1 MGFFS
6 SLFGRSGDDYGLG
19 ETEEESAGALPELYN
34 GMTLDLET
42 NEGQHILTGRLSGY
56 TAGDTTV
63 TLERLP
69 GGLSLQVREVGSSAT
84 IRGVSESMAQFFLKG
99 VVQESTRLV
108 CRLKDVKVK
117 AMPELRRDLRL
128 QMGIP
133 VAMYYWTDETFSH
146 PEECTLVDI
155 STGGACIE
163 SEYLHAEDEV
173 LRLKVKL
180 LDYAPMEFVGEI
192 IRVTEYQPGKFRYGF
207 LFAQLNERELTELT
221 RTLYNIQIGNRST
234 HMRSEEGHW

>member
-6 SLFGRSGDDYGLG
+6 SLFGRSGEDQV
-19 ETEEESAGALPELYN
+19 EESANEASGALPGLYN

-42 NEGQHILTGRLSGY
+42 AEGRHILTGRLSGY
-56 TAGDTTV
+56 HDGDTTL

-69 GGLSLQVREVGSSAT
+69 GGLSFEVQEMGTAVT
-84 IRGVSESMAQFFLKG
+84 VRGVSQAMTQFFLKG
-99 VVQESTRLV
+99 TVQESTRLL

-117 AMPELRRDLRL
+117 PVPEHRHDFRL
-128 QMGIP
+128 QLEAP
-133 VAMYYWTDETFSH
+133 ATLYYRADTAFRH

-173 LRLKVKL
+173 LWLKTKL
-180 LDYAPMEFVGEI
+180 LDYAPMEFLGEI
-192 IRVTEYQPGKFRYGF
+192 IRINEYEPGRFRYGF
-207 LFAQLNERELTELT
+207 LFAQLKERELTELT
-221 RTLYNIQIGNRST
+221 RTLYNIQSGNRAT
-234 HMRSEEGHW
+234 RMRSEEGHW